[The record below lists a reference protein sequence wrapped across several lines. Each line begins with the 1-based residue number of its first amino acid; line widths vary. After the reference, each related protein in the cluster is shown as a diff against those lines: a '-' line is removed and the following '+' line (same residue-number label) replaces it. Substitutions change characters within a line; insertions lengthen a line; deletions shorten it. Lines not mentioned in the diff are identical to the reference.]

1 MNCFTLYWNKLGILT
16 WSVSWAA
23 DNEQLR
29 DRNNLNQYSCLK
41 GMGMTVFQNLPYS
54 FETDKYANRY
64 APPTPRFPNYH
75 CVVFCSHM
83 GTRRDLKAENG
94 VSPYCTHFTADLTPL
109 VLVAAPIQLPFYL
122 NSLQQIPLDK
132 HCKCIFVY
140 KQLWGWFY
148 CCP

>member
-1 MNCFTLYWNKLGILT
+1 MNRFTLYWNKLGILT

-29 DRNNLNQYSCLK
+29 DSNNLNQYSCLK
-41 GMGMTVFQNLPYS
+41 GMGMTIFQNLPYPC
-54 FETDKYANRY
+54 EADKYANRY
-64 APPTPRFPNYH
+64 DPPTPRFPNH
-75 CVVFCSHM
+75 PCVVCCSHM
-83 GTRRDLKAENG
+83 RSRTDLKTDTR
-94 VSPYCTHFTADLTPL
+94 VSPYCTHFSADLTPW
-109 VLVAAPIQLPFYL
+109 VLAVAPSRFPLYL
-122 NSLQQIPLDK
+122 SFPQQVPLDK